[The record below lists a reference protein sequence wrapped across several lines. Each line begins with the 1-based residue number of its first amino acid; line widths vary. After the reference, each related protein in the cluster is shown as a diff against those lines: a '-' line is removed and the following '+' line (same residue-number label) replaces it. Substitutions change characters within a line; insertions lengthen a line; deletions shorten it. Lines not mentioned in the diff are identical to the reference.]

1 MSVNLPNITNNPS
14 QTASGASSRALAS
27 GTASVSNIQK
37 QIPKDR
43 ALQFAL
49 DDTILNDEL
58 KRWLSRSGM
67 IDAV

>member
-1 MSVNLPNITNNPS
+1 MDKY
-14 QTASGASSRALAS
+14 
-27 GTASVSNIQK
+27 VSNIQK